1 MQPSQYFHA
10 SPKLR
15 FKRVH
20 LSQETPR
27 ESQLTLSPNEQAL
40 FDRIDQTKLPKH
52 VAIIMDGNGRWAKQR
67 DLSRIKGH
75 KAAIPAVQNTVEA
88 CVDLGIK
95 HLTLYAF
102 STENWKRPPQ
112 ETGTLMA
119 LLRQYLRLEAKTVHK
134 HKLRVQAIGAIEDLA
149 KGIQKDLKKIVGK
162 AKDYDGMRFNIAL
175 NYSGRGDIVRAV
187 KHFAEAGHDIKDL
200 DETSLSNHLSTTGQ
214 PDPDLVIRTSG
225 ELRISNFLLWQIAY
239 AEIWVT
245 STLWP
250 DFRREHLYEGILNYQ
265 SRHRR
270 FGGI

>member
-1 MQPSQYFHA
+1 
-10 SPKLR
+10 
-15 FKRVH
+15 
-20 LSQETPR
+20 LSQQKPH
-27 ESQLTLSPNEQAL
+27 ESRLTLTPSEKAL
-40 FDRIDQTKLPKH
+40 FDRIDPSRLPKH
-52 VAIIMDGNGRWAKQR
+52 IAIIMDGNGRWANQR

-88 CVDLGIK
+88 CVDLGIQ

-102 STENWKRPPQ
+102 SKENWKRPQQ

-134 HKLRVQAIGAIEDLA
+134 HKLRVQAIGAIEDLSN
-149 KGIQKDLKKIVGK
+149 GIQKDLKKIVAK

-187 KHFAEAGHDIKDL
+187 KAYAAAGGDFNTLEED
-200 DETSLSNHLSTTGQ
+200 TLSNYLSTADQ

-239 AEIWVT
+239 SEIWVT

>member
-1 MQPSQYFHA
+1 
-10 SPKLR
+10 
-15 FKRVH
+15 
-20 LSQETPR
+20 
-27 ESQLTLSPNEQAL
+27 
-40 FDRIDQTKLPKH
+40 
-52 VAIIMDGNGRWAKQR
+52 MDGNGRWAKQR
-67 DLSRIKGH
+67 NLSRIKGH

-88 CVDLGIK
+88 CVDLGIQ

-102 STENWKRPPQ
+102 SKENWKRPAQ

-134 HKLRVQAIGAIEDLA
+134 HKLRVQAIGAIEDLSA
-149 KGIQKDLKKIVGK
+149 GIQKDLKRIVAK
-162 AKDYDGMRFNIAL
+162 ASGYDGMQFNIAL
-175 NYSGRGDIVRAV
+175 NYSGRGDIVRAF
-187 KHFAEAGHDIKDL
+187 KKYLAQGGDPENL
-200 DETSLSNHLSTTGQ
+200 EEETLADYLSTATQ

-239 AEIWVT
+239 SEIWVT

-250 DFRREHLYEGILNYQ
+250 DFRRQHLYEGILNYQ